1 MAIMTR
7 IGNKVLE
14 ALGTDGDFTKC
25 LHAKK
30 DVNPEER
37 YIVQFPQDN
46 YICSI
51 NSAYGGNVLLG
62 KKCFALRIASYL
74 GM

>member
-1 MAIMTR
+1 MTENAEF
-7 IGNKVLE
+7 I
-14 ALGTDGDFTKC
+14 KC

-30 DVNPEER
+30 DVNPDDR

-46 YICSI
+46 TIWSI

-62 KKCFALRIASYL
+62 KKCFALRIGIISW
-74 GM
+74 